1 MGSPCLTMMRTTIL
15 LSAISVS
22 LAINDPQKCNPYK
35 NLKAFN
41 VHLASKWKTPKILAK
56 TGAETNE
63 EKFAKAKQSSD
74 QYEAKQQ
81 IWKDLKG
88 IVTQWVRSEVGP
100 TYDSKEITFLLRVE
114 NRLFTDMN
122 DPYKT
127 LRNPFNYQSYC
138 ELLNTIEQECETL
151 IGKNVEDKS
160 PLEKFIGDWQT
171 LKCGTGSGSWDCQ
184 IKVDPNVLIND
195 QISDQLGSI
204 ADILTQNPIP
214 VSKTAGLGIAT
225 IKLAH
230 PEKSKTVGP
239 WMIKVPRT
247 AYRLAASL
255 DRANHL
261 KPDKA
266 KKATANLK
274 EEDFNDKPTRLFF
287 DHIIA
292 AH

>member
-1 MGSPCLTMMRTTIL
+1 MGSPCLTMMRITIL

-22 LAINDPQKCNPYK
+22 LAVNAPQVCKPYK
-35 NLKAFN
+35 NLKVFD
-41 VHLASKWKTPKILAK
+41 VHLASKWKSSQ
-56 TGAETNE
+56 E
-63 EKFAKAKQSSD
+63 EKFAKAKESSN
-74 QYEAKQQ
+74 QEIKYEAKQQ

-100 TYDSKEITFLLRVE
+100 TYDSKEVRFLLRVQ

-127 LRNPFNYQSYC
+127 LRNPFGYQSYC

-151 IGKNVEDKS
+151 IGENVKDKS
-160 PLEKFIGDWQT
+160 PLEKFITGDWQR
-171 LKCGTGSGSWDCQ
+171 LKCGTRSGSWDCE

-195 QISDQLGSI
+195 QLKDQLDSI
-204 ADILTQNPIP
+204 AAILTQNPIP
-214 VSKTAGLGIAT
+214 VSKTAGRGVET

-230 PEKSKTVGP
+230 PEQSKTVGP
-239 WMIKVPRT
+239 WMIKVSGT
-247 AYRLAASL
+247 ANRLAARL

-261 KPDKA
+261 KPEKA
-266 KKATANLK
+266 NKATQNLK
-274 EEDFNDKPTRLFF
+274 EDDFNDRPTRLFF